1 MFAAGAAWAG
11 LPACLLAWCGTGR
24 PARGVGLDAAP
35 GVRTCRRLCRLAAL
49 RAFPEIFLPE
59 YRAIAAKYHDFA
71 ANPDLSRLYRDN
83 GATMRHIGYCLGF
96 LLFEAV
102 RRDWKNV
109 ALISTVGLLNGA
121 GWAACQNWKWAA
133 HVWPDAHFNF
143 WRCWEC
149 CGGISIGIAFG
160 VAWFLV
166 NRREVREAEA
176 ARERRSDEFPLWHG
190 WLLAGGLLLAIGCVE
205 FWPVPTDLRQKSPAL
220 TPVGSEAW
228 GTICLAAAL
237 LAALASL
244 VRRSLGSNVEEEN
257 GTRKRG
263 SLELATEIGLMLLLA
278 WFIRKE
284 VIAGFGDGIRK
295 TTEDWFRPGN
305 IYFGI
310 VAAYCLARLVFR
322 TRPWEGWRWRL
333 DWLATYL
340 EFTVILLAAI
350 GAHMQTS
357 WNAPIWFGIV
367 AAAFG
372 IGYVLVS
379 RYENSHP
386 VARGVWC
393 ADANLE
399 RWALFV
405 ALVYGLGL
413 SLRKT
418 LKGGAE
424 VYLGNEDGWD
434 RACWEWVALLM
445 LVCLAGGMVWLLSK
459 RLPADYAGDRFPHAS
474 AVMWLVL
481 IAENGVAQ
489 IVTGP
494 WVGPHA
500 SWDNSMF
507 NLLYLILFAITG
519 VIVYHFQL
527 VKRSMPSSY

>member
-11 LPACLLAWCGTGR
+11 LPACLLAWCGEGR
-24 PARGVGLDAAP
+24 PARAWDWTL
-35 GVRTCRRLCRLAAL
+35 RLASGLVGGYVAWRL
-49 RAFPEIFLPE
+49 FARFPEIFLPE

-133 HVWPDAHFNF
+133 HVWPDADFNF

-166 NRREVREAEA
+166 NRREDREAEA

-205 FWPVPTDLRQKSPAL
+205 FWPVPTDLRQESPVL

-244 VRRSLGSNVEEEN
+244 VRRSLGSNVEDGKWHPKTRLA
-257 GTRKRG
+257 GTRHRNWLDAALGLVHPQG
-263 SLELATEIGLMLLLA
+263 SDRRLWGRYSEDDGGLVQARQHLLRHCGGVLP
-278 WFIRKE
+278 RP
-284 VIAGFGDGIRK
+284 AGVPDPALGG
-295 TTEDWFRPGN
+295 
-305 IYFGI
+305 
-310 VAAYCLARLVFR
+310 VAVA
-322 TRPWEGWRWRL
+322 L

-393 ADANLE
+393 ADANLDG
-399 RWALFV
+399 WALFV

-418 LKGGAE
+418 LKGGPRSISETKTAGT
-424 VYLGNEDGWD
+424 VPAGSGW
-434 RACWEWVALLM
+434 
-445 LVCLAGGMVWLLSK
+445 
-459 RLPADYAGDRFPHAS
+459 PF
-474 AVMWLVL
+474 
-481 IAENGVAQ
+481 
-489 IVTGP
+489 
-494 WVGPHA
+494 
-500 SWDNSMF
+500 
-507 NLLYLILFAITG
+507 
-519 VIVYHFQL
+519 
-527 VKRSMPSSY
+527 